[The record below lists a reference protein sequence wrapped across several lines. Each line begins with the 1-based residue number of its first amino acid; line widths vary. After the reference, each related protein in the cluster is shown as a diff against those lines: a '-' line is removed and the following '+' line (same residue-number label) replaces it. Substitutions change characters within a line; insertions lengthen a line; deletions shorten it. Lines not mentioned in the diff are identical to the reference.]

1 MNKKRDGYLIVAA
14 LVSIAS
20 IVVSASSLVIAKL
33 GEIKN
38 TYPDFSYRDCVNQ
51 SENMLYSNKAGSQLY
66 EAERATLSDGVE
78 ANSSFAS
85 NYSYLSLDKS
95 GARVLWQIDS
105 DEKCEAEMVIS
116 TAIVSS
122 FDTEAGS
129 VFALEVNGERISSD
143 QKLTSSHS
151 NSDFKENNLGEIS
164 LKQGR
169 NEIILTNIGSA
180 FSIDYIA
187 LVSSKAKT
195 SDDKTI
201 GQIYRPFYSGGTEQ
215 IYELESGLMEG
226 GAYIEEESDASWG
239 HYCSMP
245 KANSSVTYYLDSD
258 DECTTNLVLKGKI
271 DNDSKNIISV
281 LSVSID
287 GKPVICSPCYITKE
301 YERLDILDLNLTKG
315 QHSITFT
322 SLIGGVSLDCFS
334 LGSEITYS
342 SHANGNLYQAEN
354 ANLYLCAVENNVTS
368 SGERDVGHIQIG
380 AVLTYSFNSRT
391 KDTTHLSL
399 SICPF
404 GIHDDTSLS
413 SLLSVSVNGENLSL
427 DSYAVTPSS
436 SYDAYQV
443 VSLGEANIKEGTNNI
458 VITSLVDN
466 MFNLDYLT
474 TYKASSIGQNL
485 HIEAED
491 TPLIGNGRKEFL
503 SMNDEKENVGHLA
516 TSSALVIQFES
527 LSPSFALGFSYS
539 SDFSDDIYFLTDV
552 ISLNVNGVALDNSSY
567 IFTNGNNWNKYYF
580 MSISGIEGRV
590 GLNTITIKMCTNPIN
605 FDYFTISY

>member
-14 LVSIAS
+14 LISIAS
-20 IVVSASSLVIAKL
+20 IVVSASSLAIAKM

-38 TYPDFSYRDCVNQ
+38 TYPDFSYKDCVNQ
-51 SENMLYSNKAGSQLY
+51 SGNMLFSNKGGSQLY
-66 EAERATLSDGVE
+66 EAENATLSDGVE

-85 NYSYLSLDKS
+85 SYSYLNLDKS
-95 GARVLWQIDS
+95 GARALWYIDS
-105 DEKCEAEMVIS
+105 DEKCDVEMVIS

-122 FDTEAGS
+122 FDTDASS
-129 VFALEVNGERISSD
+129 VFTLDINGERLSSD

-151 NSDFKENNLGEIS
+151 NSDFKENILGEIS

-187 LVSSKAKT
+187 LISSKTKT
-195 SDDKTI
+195 SGDKTI
-201 GQIYRPFYSGGTEQ
+201 GQIYRPFYSGETEQ
-215 IYELESGLMEG
+215 IYELESGFMEG
-226 GAYIEEESDASWG
+226 GAYIGEDSNASWS

-245 KANSSVTYYLDSD
+245 KANSSVTYFLYSD
-258 DECTTNLVLKGKI
+258 NECTTNLILKGKI
-271 DNDSKNIISV
+271 DSGSKNIISV
-281 LSVSID
+281 LSVFVD
-287 GKPVICSPCYITKE
+287 EKPVICSPCYITSE
-301 YERLDILDLNLTKG
+301 YEQLDILDLDLTKG

-322 SLIGGVSLDCFS
+322 SLLGGVSLDCFS

-342 SHANGNLYQAEN
+342 SHSNGNLYQAEN
-354 ANLYLCAVENNVTS
+354 ANLYLCAVENNASS
-368 SGERDVGHIQIG
+368 SGERDVGHIQKG

-391 KDTTHLSL
+391 DDVTHLSL

-404 GIHDDTSLS
+404 GIHDDMSLS
-413 SLLSVSVNGENLSL
+413 SLLSITVNGENLSL
-427 DSYAVTPSS
+427 DSPIVTPSS
-436 SYDAYQV
+436 NYETYQC
-443 VSLGEANIKEGTNNI
+443 VSLGEANIKEGTNKI

-491 TPLIGNGRKEFL
+491 IPLIGSGRKVFL
-503 SMNDEKENVGHLA
+503 SMNEEKENIGHLA
-516 TSSALVIQFES
+516 ASSALVLQFES
-527 LSPSFALGFSYS
+527 LSPTFALGLSYS
-539 SDFSDDIYFLTDV
+539 SDFSSDIYFLTDV
-552 ISLNVNGVALDNSSY
+552 ISLDVNGVNIDNSSY

-580 MSISGIEGRV
+580 MNISGIEGKV
-590 GLNTITIKMCTNPIN
+590 GLNTITIKMCANPVN
-605 FDYFTISY
+605 FDYFTITY